1 MDSKQILEVAVKA
14 ANDKRAEDI
23 LALDMEKV
31 SLITDYFLI
40 MDATSN
46 RQVQAITDS
55 VHDAADKAGINVKR
69 IEGREAG
76 RWVLIDLGDVM
87 VHIFQKEER
96 GHYNLEKLWSDAPT
110 VDLSDWVEA

>member
-46 RQVQAITDS
+46 RQVQAITDA
-55 VHDAADKAGINVKR
+55 VHDAADAADIDVKR

-87 VHIFQKEER
+87 VHVFQKEER